1 MNKELEGEIKELI
14 GFHCIQLIGCV
25 NRKEYIKAEEHKE
38 LIESNIGKLKSLHE
52 EKTDNVRIKLKGL
65 S

>member
-38 LIESNIGKLKSLHE
+38 LIESNINKLKSFWSDE
-52 EKTDNVRIKLKGL
+52 I
-65 S
+65 

>member
-1 MNKELEGEIKELI
+1 MNKELQNEIKELI

-38 LIESNIGKLKSLHE
+38 LIESNINKLKLLRK
-52 EKTDNVRIKLKGL
+52 EKIDGETD
-65 S
+65 